1 MLAKRVSKRTI
12 SEKRKEE
19 TKEKETK
26 KRRGEVGLVAC
37 QFQQSFIFICNV
49 TGKRAT
55 QVSERRTSTYYLDFN
70 TLLLNTTKTHR
81 GPQY

>member
-1 MLAKRVSKRTI
+1 
-12 SEKRKEE
+12 
-19 TKEKETK
+19 
-26 KRRGEVGLVAC
+26 
-37 QFQQSFIFICNV
+37 V